1 MKTTPGREAPG
12 NNYILIVFDSC
23 RYDSFVAAKPK
34 NICKLGEVEARWSY
48 ASWTAPS
55 HYNLLSGLLPH
66 TSPKGVFASEYYKR
80 DFQKYAKRLGIEG
93 VGFKSL
99 IPKLYFPAILQES
112 LHYRTHAMVSL
123 PVLNPR
129 TILNNGFDTYCLMEK
144 HNDMRAMVREMRFP
158 GDRASFY
165 LLNVGE
171 THYPY
176 ALPDEPPEEWPR
188 ISGVHGVFKHL
199 DDQMVGGKLVKGGER
214 FFNQAK
220 MKMLRDR
227 QIKAVKYLDGV
238 VEELFDLVP
247 RNTYITVTSDHGE
260 LFGESGFFGHGPI
273 MHKKVFEVPFVE
285 GMLR

>member
-1 MKTTPGREAPG
+1 VPG
-12 NNYILIVFDSC
+12 NNYIVIVFDSC

-34 NICKLGEVEARWSY
+34 NISKLGDVEARWSY

-66 TSPKGVFASEYYKR
+66 TSPKQVFASEYYKN
-80 DFQKYAKRLGIEG
+80 DFQKYNERLGIQG

-99 IPKLYFPAILQES
+99 IPQLYFPAFLQEN

-129 TILNNGFDTYCLMEK
+129 TILNHGFDTYCLMEK

-158 GDRASFY
+158 GDRPSFY

-176 ALPDEPPEEWPR
+176 ALPDEPPEQWPH
-188 ISGVHGVFKHL
+188 ISGVFGVFQHL
-199 DDQMVGGKLVKGGER
+199 DDQMVGGKLVKGGDR
-214 FFNQAK
+214 FFNKAK

-227 QIKAVKYLDGV
+227 QIKAVKYLDLV
-238 VEELFDLVP
+238 VEELFDIVP
-247 RNTYITVTSDHGE
+247 RNTYITITSDHGE

-285 GMLR
+285 GKLR